1 MTEAPKG
8 GQLVTLH
15 IEHPITDY
23 ETWFSAFSGFTEARR
38 RAGVR
43 DHRVQHPVDDR
54 RYIVID
60 LDFDTAG
67 EAATFLDFL
76 QSRVWAAQKNSPA
89 LSGAPKATIL
99 ESF

>member
-1 MTEAPKG
+1 
-8 GQLVTLH
+8 LVTLH

-23 ETWFSAFSGFTEARR
+23 ETWSSAFNGFAEARR

-43 DHRVQHPVDDR
+43 GHRVQHPVDDR
-54 RYIVID
+54 KCIVID

-67 EAATFLDFL
+67 EAAAFLEFL
-76 QSRVWAAQKNSPA
+76 QTRVWAAQKNSPA
-89 LSGAPKATIL
+89 LSGAPKGTIL